1 MAREWL
7 LRGVDPEELKPD
19 KKIEAP
25 STPKGWLENFWY
37 HHKWTFLGGV
47 FLLIVLTVMVT
58 QLITRDTPDYQIV
71 LMTQKSYLQPDID
84 AMEDLLA
91 PYGEDLDGDGKVE
104 VAIQNCRIAK
114 DTNQQYDSSFQIVQ
128 AHLMAGDVLFFAW
141 DEGAYKLFMEGLSNT
156 GEDQAKEN
164 VFLTRL
170 PQVEGVWAEERV
182 YDWTGDGRRTGV
194 LEKFPAKMYFG
205 VRDTRGTAADSVQL
219 HQDCMQLLTRFM
231 AGRSAKTNP

>member
-25 STPKGWLENFWY
+25 ATPKGWLENFWY

-47 FLLIVLTVMVT
+47 FLLVVLIVMVT

-71 LMTQKSYLQPDID
+71 MMTKQSYLQPDID

-91 PYGEDLDGDGKVE
+91 QYGEDLDGDGKVE

-128 AHLMAGDVLFFAW
+128 AHLMAGDVLFFMW
-141 DEGAYKLFMEGLSNT
+141 DDSAYTMFMDGLDYTS
-156 GEDQAKEN
+156 EDQAKEN
-164 VFLTRL
+164 VFLTPL
-170 PQVEGVWAEERV
+170 PQMSGVWAEERV
-182 YDWTGDGRRTGV
+182 YNWAGDGRRFGV
-194 LEKFPAKMYFG
+194 LEHFPEKMYFG
-205 VRDTRGTAADSVQL
+205 VRAATGTAAESGKLHEDS
-219 HQDCMQLLTRFM
+219 MRLLTKFM
-231 AGRSAKTNP
+231 EARKAKTTP